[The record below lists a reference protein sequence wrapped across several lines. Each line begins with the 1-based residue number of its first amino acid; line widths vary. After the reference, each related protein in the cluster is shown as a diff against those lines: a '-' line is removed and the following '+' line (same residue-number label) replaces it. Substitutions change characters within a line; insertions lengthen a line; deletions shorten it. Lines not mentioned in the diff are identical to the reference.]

1 MDKSH
6 ILLYH
11 GVTNSDSMGIEN
23 SSGKHIK
30 EEEFES
36 QMKWLSKNK
45 KVVPLK
51 EVNKVKG
58 SVAITFDDA
67 FKNVHDVALPIL
79 KKYDLPSTFFITTGF
94 VENKRLFWVDKV
106 EHMINYP
113 KNSFVELNTHQQRFF
128 PISNKEDKLYT
139 MNIIKAML
147 KKLDPNAR
155 DKMIKD
161 LESQIGLDKNRIPEN
176 YQTLSWKDVKN
187 LHDLP
192 KYEVGGHTVNHEILS
207 YLDDARLEHEIG
219 DCIETLSKKLGKT
232 IDSFSYPE
240 GQEMHYN
247 DGVISVL
254 KKHGIKICPSAI
266 DGVVDK
272 TDDNFNLKRIM
283 VGFWGRK
290 FPFKEYYN
298 D

>member
-1 MDKSH
+1 MDESY

-11 GVTNSDSMGIEN
+11 GVTNSESYGIEN

-30 EEEFES
+30 AEEFKN

-45 KVVPLK
+45 KVVSLK
-51 EVNKVKG
+51 EVNEIKG

-67 FKNVHDVALPIL
+67 FKNVHDIALPIL

-94 VENKRLFWVDKV
+94 VESEKLFWVDRV

-113 KNSFVELNTHQQRFF
+113 KNSFIELSMHEKRFW
-128 PISNKEDKLYT
+128 PISNNEDKLYA
-139 MNIIKAML
+139 MNTIKAIL

-161 LESQIGLDKNRIPEN
+161 LESQAGWNKDRLPEN
-176 YQTLSWKDVKN
+176 YKTLSWDDVKD
-187 LHDLP
+187 LHELP

-207 YLDDARLEHEIG
+207 YLNDKELDYEIG
-219 DCIETLSKKLGKT
+219 DCVKTLSKKLGSD

-240 GQEMHYN
+240 GQETHYN
-247 DGVISVL
+247 DNVISVL
-254 KKHGIKICPSAI
+254 KKYGIKICPSAI
-266 DGVVDK
+266 DGEISES
-272 TDDNFNLKRIM
+272 DDNFNLKRIM

-290 FPFKEYYN
+290 FPFEEYYN

>member
-1 MDKSH
+1 MDKSY

-11 GVTNSDSMGIEN
+11 GVTDSESWGIEN

-30 EEEFES
+30 AEEFES
-36 QMKWLSKNK
+36 QMKWLSENK

-113 KNSFVELNTHQQRFF
+113 KNSFVELSTHQQRFF

-139 MNIIKAML
+139 MNTIKSIL
-147 KKLDPNAR
+147 KKLDPNDR

-161 LESQIGLDKNRIPEN
+161 LESQIGWDKDRLPEN
-176 YQTLSWKDVKN
+176 YKTLSWDDVKD
-187 LHDLP
+187 LHNLP

-207 YLDDARLEHEIG
+207 YLDDKELDYEIG
-219 DCIETLSKKLGKT
+219 ECVKTLSEKLGSNV
-232 IDSFSYPE
+232 DSFSYPE
-240 GQEMHYN
+240 GQQTHYN
-247 DGVISVL
+247 DKVISVL

-266 DGVVDK
+266 DGIVDG
-272 TDDNFNLKRIM
+272 TDDNFNLKRVM

>member
-1 MDKSH
+1 MDKSY

-23 SSGKHIK
+23 ISGKHINA
-30 EEEFES
+30 EEFES

-51 EVNKVKG
+51 EVSKIQD

-94 VENKRLFWVDKV
+94 VESEKLFWVDRV

-113 KNSFVELNTHQQRFF
+113 KNSFIELSMHEKRFW
-128 PISNKEDKLYT
+128 PISNNEDKLYA
-139 MNIIKAML
+139 MNTIKSIL
-147 KKLDPNAR
+147 KKLNPNAR

-161 LESQIGLDKNRIPEN
+161 LESQIGWNKDRLPEN
-176 YQTLSWKDVKN
+176 YKTLSWDDVKD
-187 LHDLP
+187 LHELP
-192 KYEVGGHTVNHEILS
+192 KYEVGGHSVNHEILS
-207 YLDDARLEHEIG
+207 YLDDTQLEHEIG
-219 DCIETLSKKLGKT
+219 NCVETLSKKLGQT

-240 GQEMHYN
+240 GQETHYN
-247 DGVISVL
+247 DKVISVL

-266 DGVVDK
+266 DGIVDG
-272 TDDNFNLKRIM
+272 TDDNFNLKRVM
-283 VGFWGRK
+283 VGFWGRE

>member
-1 MDKSH
+1 MDKSY

-23 SSGKHIK
+23 SSGKHVK
-30 EEEFES
+30 KEEFES

-51 EVNKVKG
+51 QINKVEG
-58 SVAITFDDA
+58 SVTITFDDA

-79 KKYDLPSTFFITTGF
+79 KKYDLPATFFITTGF
-94 VENKRLFWVDKV
+94 VESEKVFWVDRV

-113 KNSFVELNTHQQRFF
+113 KNSFVELSMHAKRFF
-128 PISNKEDKLYT
+128 SISNNEDKLHT
-139 MNIIKAML
+139 MNVVKSIL

-161 LESQIGLDKNRIPEN
+161 LESQIGWDKDRLPEN
-176 YQTLSWKDVKN
+176 YKTLSWDDVKD
-187 LHDLP
+187 LHKLP

-207 YLDDARLEHEIG
+207 YLDDKELDYEIG
-219 DCIETLSKKLGKT
+219 ECIKTLSKKLGSE

-247 DGVISVL
+247 DKVISVL
-254 KKHGIKICPSAI
+254 KKYGIKICPSAI
-266 DGVVDK
+266 DGVVDE
-272 TDDNFNLKRIM
+272 TDDNFNLKRVM

-290 FPFKEYYN
+290 FPFEEYHN

>member
-1 MDKSH
+1 MDKSY

-11 GVTNSDSMGIEN
+11 GVTNSDSIGIEN

-30 EEEFES
+30 AEEFES

-51 EVNKVKG
+51 EVNKIQG

-94 VENKRLFWVDKV
+94 VESEKLFWVDRV

-113 KNSFVELNTHQQRFF
+113 KNSFIELSMHEKRFW
-128 PISNKEDKLYT
+128 PISNNEDKLHT
-139 MNIIKAML
+139 MNIIKAIL
-147 KKLDPNAR
+147 KRLNPNAR
-155 DKMIKD
+155 DEMIKD
-161 LESQIGLDKNRIPEN
+161 IELQLGFNKDRLSEN
-176 YQTLSWKDVKN
+176 YKTLSWDDVKD
-187 LHDLP
+187 LHDSP

-207 YLDDARLEHEIG
+207 YLDDKKLEYEIG
-219 DCIETLSKKLGKT
+219 DCIDTLSKKLGKPV
-232 IDSFSYPE
+232 DSFSYPE
-240 GQEMHYN
+240 GQEIHYN
-247 DGVISVL
+247 DKVISVL
-254 KKHGIKICPSAI
+254 KKHGIKIGPSAI